1 MVNGQLTA
9 ADFTDFIKVMESQP
23 DALKRKIS
31 NVLKEI
37 IGDEEA
43 SDWVNGTEESR
54 SQATF
59 RMIREAYERGV
70 TPEEISLRVA
80 GMNLL
85 VLCLYRT
92 LVDARAAVAELEMM
106 KN

>member
-59 RMIREAYERGV
+59 RMIREAYERGA

-85 VLCLYRT
+85 VLCLFRT
-92 LVDARAAVAELEMM
+92 LVDARAASAELTAM

>member
-43 SDWVNGTEESR
+43 SD
-54 SQATF
+54 
-59 RMIREAYERGV
+59 
-70 TPEEISLRVA
+70 
-80 GMNLL
+80 
-85 VLCLYRT
+85 
-92 LVDARAAVAELEMM
+92 
-106 KN
+106 

>member
-9 ADFTDFIKVMESQP
+9 ADFTDFVKVMESQP

-31 NVLKEI
+31 KALKEI
-37 IGDEEA
+37 LGDEEA

-70 TPEEISLRVA
+70 TPEKIALSVA
-80 GMNLL
+80 GMNILA
-85 VLCLYRT
+85 LCLFRT
-92 LVDARAAVAELEMM
+92 LVDARAASDELTAM
-106 KN
+106 KS